1 MCVRMGRGKSE
12 GRGCPR
18 TREASHL
25 VRLVPRGVSAGP
37 GGRRPGPGPGGLRA
51 SPASGSPSRA
61 CRRAQTPVE
70 IEPRVGCRAGPRP
83 HLPSTVSGP
92 TTDGARFPKGKAVRP
107 SRPFPEHLLRV
118 GWVSAPAAVGA
129 VGANQACPAPHTGN
143 LMMSPRHRRAA
154 VMCCSSRS
162 QGWAPGCVCRG
173 WAGSPDRLVRG
184 WGAGV

>member
-1 MCVRMGRGKSE
+1 MGRGRSE
-12 GRGCPR
+12 GCGCPR

-61 CRRAQTPVE
+61 WRRAQTPVE
-70 IEPRVGCRAGPRP
+70 IEPWVGCRAGPRP

-92 TTDGARFPKGKAVRP
+92 TTDRARFPKGKAFRP

-118 GWVSAPAAVGA
+118 GRVSAPAAVGA

-143 LMMSPRHRRAA
+143 LMTVPETSTCSCDVLQQQVPGVGPRL
-154 VMCCSSRS
+154 
-162 QGWAPGCVCRG
+162 CVSG
-173 WAGSPDRLVRG
+173 GAGSPDRLVRG